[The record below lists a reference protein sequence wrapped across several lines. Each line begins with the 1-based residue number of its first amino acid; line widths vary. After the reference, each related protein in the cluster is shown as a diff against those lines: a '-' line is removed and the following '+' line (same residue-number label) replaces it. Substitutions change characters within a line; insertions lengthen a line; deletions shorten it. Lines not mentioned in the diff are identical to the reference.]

1 MSIPFQRTA
10 LRAARATGLF
20 RWMRWRHRHELLV
33 LNYHSVVAG
42 VDEARERHPLVY
54 RNAVSARH
62 FERQMR
68 HLRHHYRP
76 LDGNA
81 LRRALETNSMPDRAV
96 AVTFDDGL
104 LNNVTVAL
112 PILQRLEI
120 PAFFFLP
127 TGFVDAASQGT
138 HRYHWS
144 ESLIARLSLQAT
156 EEDFNASAL
165 TDRLPGLQPDLAD
178 RPTSAAILRVV
189 DHLKTLPSAERTDR
203 LDALDPVAGDPPPP
217 STFPADP
224 DGHSVLHTMTWDQAR
239 TAVAH
244 GVTLGG
250 HTVNHEIL
258 ARLSLDAAAT
268 EIEDSLAAIA
278 AHTDQPGDLFAYPNG
293 LVQDFSRAHQE
304 VLAELGCRC
313 AFTQIPGFND
323 AATDPLALR
332 RLNTS
337 PDYDLSTFC
346 YVASG
351 TKRVVD
357 RVVRGRTPS
366 SPEDGK

>member
-20 RWMRWRHRHELLV
+20 RWMRHRHRHELLV

-68 HLRHHYRP
+68 HLRRHYRP

-144 ESLIARLSLQAT
+144 ESLIARLSLEAA
-156 EEDFNASAL
+156 EEALDASAL
-165 TDRLPGLQPDLAD
+165 AARLPGLQPDLAD
-178 RPTSAAILRVV
+178 RPASAAILRVV
-189 DHLKTLPSAERTDR
+189 DHLKTLPSAERTER
-203 LDALDPVAGDPPPP
+203 LDALDAVVGDLPPP

-224 DGHSVLHTMTWDQAR
+224 DGHSILHTMTWDHAR
-239 TAVAH
+239 AAADH

-258 ARLSLDAAAT
+258 ARLPADTAAT
-268 EIEDSLAAIA
+268 EIEDSLSAIA
-278 AHTDQPGDLFAYPNG
+278 THTDQPGDLFAYPNG
-293 LVQDFSRAHQE
+293 LTQDFSPAHQK
-304 VLAELGCRC
+304 VLAELGCRGG
-313 AFTQIPGFND
+313 FTQIPGFND

-337 PDYDLSTFC
+337 ADYDLSMFC

-366 SPEDGK
+366 SPEVGE